1 MKRIKYGSIVSAALI
16 LLLAAPFAV
25 AQTGTAGSGH
35 WEGTIQLPKK
45 AVKIVVDLAQDAK
58 GEWTGSLEIP
68 EQKLSLA
75 VSDIAVNKP
84 SVSFNSKEWLL
95 AVEGE
100 LSPDGKS
107 IKGGFTSG
115 FLLSVPVP
123 MQLQWV
129 SRAAVKGPAGS
140 TRISR
145 DMEGTWEGVVT
156 LGAAWEDDNTSA
168 GSTTTVRVTLV
179 TGPGGIASGALSKP
193 GAPDPVP
200 LSVIGLKGNTFRL
213 ELNSAG
219 VVYVGDLKDGQLIG
233 EWNQFGLDPVPL
245 TLKHINSK

>member
-1 MKRIKYGSIVSAALI
+1 MKGLRFGSIGLI
-16 LLLAAPFAV
+16 VLLTVPFAV
-25 AQTGTAGSGH
+25 GQTGAAGSGH

-45 AVKIVVDLAQDAK
+45 ALKIAVDLAQDPK
-58 GEWTGSLEIP
+58 GEWTGSVEIP
-68 EQKLSLA
+68 EQKLNLA

-107 IKGGFTSG
+107 IKGGFTSA

-123 MQLQWV
+123 MELQWV
-129 SRAAVKGPAGS
+129 SRPAVKGLAGS
-140 TRISR
+140 TGISGGL
-145 DMEGTWEGVVT
+145 EGTWEGVVT
-156 LGAAWEDDNTSA
+156 LGSAWEDGNPSA
-168 GSTTTVRVTLV
+168 GSTTTVRVRLAN
-179 TGPGGIASGALSKP
+179 GPSGIATGGLSKS
-193 GAPDPVP
+193 GAPDSVP
-200 LSVIGLKGNTFRL
+200 LSAIGLNGNTLRF

-219 VVYVGDLKDGQLIG
+219 VVYVGELKGGQLIG